1 MYAISQISNPSLP
14 QYLSAQKTLHM
25 ATKRPNSS
33 IHPSRQEQVPQDR
46 SRKRRKVLPPT
57 HTSGVGKSF
66 KKAHT
71 VNDLKSKVRSLRRLL
86 EHSEDLPANV
96 RVEKERALQSAQY
109 ELENEQRAKKRS
121 DIIGRYHKVRFFDRQ
136 KATKR
141 LKRARKE
148 LREANESGSGDVEV
162 LQKRVDE
169 GEVDVNYAQYY
180 PLDVAYLSLFPSKR
194 KTGGGDD
201 DAGES
206 EGAVTERQGDPEMWQ
221 RVKQAMADG
230 TLDVLRNGSFAQN
243 AGSATDANRGSAE
256 VKHKKGSKAGKEK
269 SGSKTKSKDTQQDE
283 GADSADESDGGFFE

>member
-1 MYAISQISNPSLP
+1 
-14 QYLSAQKTLHM
+14 M

-33 IHPSRQEQVPQDR
+33 IHPSRQEQVPVDR

-86 EHSEDLPANV
+86 EHSENLPANV
-96 RVEKERALQSAQY
+96 RVEKERALQSAQF
-109 ELENEQRAKKRS
+109 ELEMEQLAKKRS

-148 LREANESGSGDVEV
+148 LREANENGSGDVEA
-162 LQKRVDE
+162 LQKMVDE
-169 GEVDVNYAQYY
+169 AEVDVHYAQYY

-194 KTGGGDD
+194 KTDGADGE
-201 DAGES
+201 AAES
-206 EGAVTERQGDPEMWQ
+206 EGAVTERQGDPVMWQ

-230 TLDVLRNGSFAQN
+230 TLDILRNGSFAQN
-243 AGSATDANRGSAE
+243 AAVETDANRVSAE
-256 VKHKKGSKAGKEK
+256 VKHKKASKVDKEKISSKA
-269 SGSKTKSKDTQQDE
+269 KSKDNKQEE